1 VVDPVL
7 LETWNERLSELG
19 ARVVLRRAEILDEL
33 RSPFS
38 EMHGR
43 IAQDSEVG
51 IRMRSIGGESRDH
64 EEIRSRIIEQ
74 LASSRSEELRRQMVL
89 VGPQRDD
96 LIMELDGRSARNFAS
111 QGQARSLVLA
121 FKLAELQ
128 AAQARGD
135 HPVFLLDDL
144 TSELDRGR
152 MNRLI
157 GILGDLE
164 GQVWLSTTDPNWLG
178 PLPAERTVVKEV
190 PRRMVEAL

>member
-1 VVDPVL
+1 
-7 LETWNERLSELG
+7 
-19 ARVVLRRAEILDEL
+19 
-33 RSPFS
+33 
-38 EMHGR
+38 MR
-43 IAQDSEVG
+43 I
-51 IRMRSIGGESRDH
+51 
-64 EEIRSRIIEQ
+64 EEK
-74 LASSRSEELRRQMVL
+74 LAGTRSEELRRQMVL

-96 LIMELDGRSARNFAS
+96 LMMELDGKSARNFAS

-128 AAQARGD
+128 AAQGRGD

-157 GILGDLE
+157 GILGELE
-164 GQVWLSTTDPNWLG
+164 GQVWMSTTDPKWLG